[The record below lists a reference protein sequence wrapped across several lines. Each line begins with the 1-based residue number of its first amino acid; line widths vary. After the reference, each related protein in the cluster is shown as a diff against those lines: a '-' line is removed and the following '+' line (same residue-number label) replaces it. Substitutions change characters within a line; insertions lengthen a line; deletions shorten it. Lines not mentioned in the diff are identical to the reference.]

1 MFIKTLLVSAET
13 LSSKQEGVN
22 GLILATGI
30 WLEDFETLFEGKP
43 ESQDWEHVIWSY
55 LAILYDA
62 MDSTK
67 TTQ

>member
-1 MFIKTLLVSAET
+1 M
-13 LSSKQEGVN
+13 N

-30 WLEDFETLFEGKP
+30 WLEDFESLFEGKP
-43 ESQDWEHVIWSY
+43 ESKDWDEIIWKY
-55 LAILYDA
+55 IAILYDA